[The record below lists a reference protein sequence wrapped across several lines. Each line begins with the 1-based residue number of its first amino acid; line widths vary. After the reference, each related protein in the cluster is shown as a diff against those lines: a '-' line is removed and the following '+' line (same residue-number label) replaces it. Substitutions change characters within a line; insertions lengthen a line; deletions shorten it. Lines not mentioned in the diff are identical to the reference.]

1 MKAGE
6 WIDEM
11 ELCCLWIGG
20 VMGGGT
26 ANGSAKK
33 SKQQQQLHEIN
44 ERQAQQTKQSINERE
59 QKK

>member
-1 MKAGE
+1 
-6 WIDEM
+6 M

-33 SKQQQQLHEIN
+33 SKQQQQLHEFN
-44 ERQAQQTKQSINERE
+44 QTSSAANSKESEWVEWRKQFAELI
-59 QKK
+59 